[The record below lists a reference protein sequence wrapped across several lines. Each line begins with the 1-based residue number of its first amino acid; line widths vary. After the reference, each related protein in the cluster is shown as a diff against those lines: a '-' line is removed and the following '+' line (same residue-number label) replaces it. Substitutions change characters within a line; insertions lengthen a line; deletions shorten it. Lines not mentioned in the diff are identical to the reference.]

1 MKKFVYKI
9 FDERGVMTNGVVE
22 ANSLAQ
28 AATVL
33 KHRKV
38 LIAKL
43 TESTTRSIDDL
54 LSRLRKPG
62 LDEVSNFTRQL
73 STMIASGLPLIEAL
87 RILRE
92 QAKARMSVIIDAI
105 LTEVEGGSSLG
116 SALEKN
122 SQIFSNVYV
131 ALVKA
136 GETAGVLDSVMSKM
150 ADTLDKQRD
159 FRAKTKGALVYPVI
173 VLIGMVVVATIMMI
187 FVVPKMT
194 DMYKD
199 FGAKLPAPTRILIGM
214 SNLMVNYWYI
224 LFGMLLAGFIF
235 FRRWLKTPTGA
246 IILEQLVFKIPIWGN
261 LKKDTIL
268 SEFARTMGLL
278 STAAIPILDSLRI
291 VADTLDSQI
300 FGDEVRRAAMRVEKG
315 TTLSEAITT
324 QANFPPILGQ
334 MLAVGEQTGKV
345 DEILNK
351 LADFYESQTEL
362 KVKALTT
369 AIEPIIMVFMG
380 LGVGFLV
387 VAIIMPIY
395 SLTSQF

>member
-214 SNLMVNYWYI
+214 SNFMVNYWYI

>member
-214 SNLMVNYWYI
+214 SNFMVNYWYI

-246 IILEQLVFKIPIWGN
+246 IILEQLV
-261 LKKDTIL
+261 L
-268 SEFARTMGLL
+268 
-278 STAAIPILDSLRI
+278 
-291 VADTLDSQI
+291 TL
-300 FGDEVRRAAMRVEKG
+300 A
-315 TTLSEAITT
+315 
-324 QANFPPILGQ
+324 
-334 MLAVGEQTGKV
+334 
-345 DEILNK
+345 
-351 LADFYESQTEL
+351 
-362 KVKALTT
+362 
-369 AIEPIIMVFMG
+369 
-380 LGVGFLV
+380 
-387 VAIIMPIY
+387 
-395 SLTSQF
+395 

>member
-1 MKKFVYKI
+1 MKKFAYRVI
-9 FDERGVMTNGVVE
+9 DEKGNPTSGEIE
-22 ANSLAQ
+22 ANSLTQ
-28 AATVL
+28 AAVVL
-33 KHRKV
+33 RRRKV
-38 LIAKL
+38 LITKL
-43 TESTTRSIDDL
+43 SESSAGSIDEL
-54 LSRLRKPG
+54 LGSLRKPS

-73 STMIASGLPLIEAL
+73 ATMIASGLPLVEAL

-92 QAKARMSVIIDAI
+92 QSKTRLADVIDSI

-116 SALEKN
+116 AALEKN
-122 SQIFSNVYV
+122 NDVFSNVYI

-136 GETAGVLDSVMSKM
+136 GESAGVLDSVMNKM

-159 FRAKTKGALVYPVI
+159 FRSKTKGALVYPMI

-194 DMYKD
+194 AMYKD
-199 FGAKLPAPTRILIGM
+199 FGAQLPLPTRILIGL
-214 SNLMVNYWYI
+214 SNFMINDWYL
-224 LFGMLLAGFIF
+224 LFGGLFAALLF
-235 FRRWLKTPTGA
+235 FRRWSKTPTGA
-246 IILEQLVFKIPIWGN
+246 IVLEQLIFKVPIWGN
-261 LKKDTIL
+261 LKKDTIMA
-268 SEFARTMGLL
+268 EFARTMGLL
-278 STAAIPILDSLRI
+278 STAAIPILDGLRI

-300 FGDEVRRAAMRVEKG
+300 YSDEIRRAALRVEKG

-324 QANFPPILGQ
+324 QSNFPPILSQ

-345 DEILNK
+345 DEILSK

-380 LGVGFLV
+380 IGVGFLV
-387 VAIIMPIY
+387 IAIIMPIY
-395 SLTSQF
+395 NLTSQF